1 MPIRIYN
8 TLTRKKEIFETI
20 QPGKVLMYVCGP
32 TVYAKAHIGHAM
44 SSLVFDIIRRYLE
57 HAGYEVRHVMNYTD
71 VDDKIIQRANALQVD
86 PYQLSQGYID
96 EYNGHLKQLNIQ
108 QATVNPRA
116 TEEMANILL
125 LVKDLIDKGYAYP
138 KDGDVYFRVRKLKDY
153 GKLSGRKL
161 DEMQAGARIDV
172 DERKEDPMD
181 FALWKSAKPG
191 EPAWDSPWGKGR
203 PGWHI
208 ECSAMSMNHLGD
220 QIDVHG
226 GGNDL
231 IFPHHE
237 NEIAQSEAA
246 TGKLFARFWIHN
258 GMLQFSGEKMSKSLG
273 NLVTIEEFLSKYSAD
288 NLRMMVLNSGYHNPL
303 TFNEE
308 VIGQAE
314 SALERLRSALKPALP
329 GVKGIA
335 AISISKFQS
344 EIETARND
352 FESFMQDDFNTSGA
366 MSAMFNLVR
375 VTNQLRDEGAS
386 VEQLSLGQTALRELS
401 GILGIRLEEKTD
413 IAHPLDP
420 YKDQLIEEI
429 QKLIKSSSYANSEIF
444 KKNID
449 QIADLISKNADLQML
464 GELLKDARD
473 ESRKLKYY
481 RDSDEIRDFSNSMG
495 MGFEDT
501 KGGTILIWK

>member
-8 TLTRKKEIFETI
+8 TLTRKKELFETL
-20 QPGKVLMYVCGP
+20 QRGKVLMYVCGP
-32 TVYAKAHIGHAM
+32 TVYAKAHVGHAM
-44 SSLVFDIIRRYLE
+44 SALVFDIIRRYLE
-57 HAGYEVRHVMNYTD
+57 HVGYEVRHVMNYTD
-71 VDDKIIQRANALQVD
+71 VDDKIIQRANALKVD

-96 EYNGHLKQLNIQ
+96 EYNRHLEQLNIQ

-138 KDGDVYFRVRKLKDY
+138 KEGDVYFRVRKLNDY

-161 DEMQAGARIDV
+161 EEMHAGARIEV

-208 ECSAMSMNHLGD
+208 ECSAMSMNHLGN
-220 QIDVHG
+220 QIDIHG

-246 TGKLFARFWIHN
+246 TGKPFARYWIHN

-273 NLVTIEEFLSKYSAD
+273 NLVSIEEFLSKHSAD
-288 NLRMMVLNSGYHNPL
+288 ALRMMVLNSGYHNPL
-303 TFNEE
+303 TFNDE
-308 VIGQAE
+308 VIGQSE

-329 GVKGIA
+329 GVKGVV
-335 AISISKFQS
+335 AISISKFRS

-366 MSAMFNLVR
+366 MSAMYNLVR
-375 VTNQLRDEGAS
+375 VANQLRDEGAS
-386 VEQLSLGQTALRELS
+386 AEQLALGQSALRELS
-401 GILGIRLEEKTD
+401 SILGIRLEEKTQTT
-413 IAHPLDP
+413 HPLEP
-420 YKDQLIEEI
+420 YKNQLIEES
-429 QKLIKSSSYANSEIF
+429 QKLKQSSSYVNSEIF
-444 KKNID
+444 KMKID
-449 QIADLISKNADLQML
+449 QIDHLISINADLHL
-464 GELLKDARD
+464 IGNLLKDARD

-481 RDSDEIRDFSNSMG
+481 NDSDEIRDFSNSMG